1 MNGKDEKQLFWF
13 YWVLIMLMIIVYR
26 IVTGR

>member
-1 MNGKDEKQLFWF
+1 MKGKDEKQLFWF

>member
-1 MNGKDEKQLFWF
+1 MNGKHEKQMFWF
-13 YWVLIMLMIIVYR
+13 YWILIMLMIIVYR